1 VLYGFKKSI
10 DILEKKSILAFLEM
24 IIFCKEMKFEAGSA
38 APKNNGLQTYF
49 TSYIKTGEKY

>member
-38 APKNNGLQTYF
+38 APKNNGL
-49 TSYIKTGEKY
+49 

>member
-24 IIFCKEMKFEAGSA
+24 IIFCKEMKFLSRQRSA
-38 APKNNGLQTYF
+38 K
-49 TSYIKTGEKY
+49 K